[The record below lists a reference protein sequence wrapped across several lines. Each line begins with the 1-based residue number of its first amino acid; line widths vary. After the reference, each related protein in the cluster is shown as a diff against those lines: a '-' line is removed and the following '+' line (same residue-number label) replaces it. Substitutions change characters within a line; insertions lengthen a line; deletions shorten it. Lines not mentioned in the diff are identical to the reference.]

1 MLSRWQ
7 KSIKCSL
14 NQQMIYKLFLMLIV
28 ISEAS
33 IQIWDWKTKGSK
45 IHSWHV
51 RFKVLKTWSKTNW
64 SKRDAEGGPKTRLI
78 NPAQAYAL
86 IHRQSQQSTF
96 TVTDSRRSA
105 QASGHERGRYWQ
117 ALSLP
122 SESKPAAVT
131 AASNLKKL
139 DLHHYR
145 AVQDQAEVAGKPA
158 KNAFPS
164 VVIFSRQR
172 CNLLANQ
179 LKIHLK
185 ERTTGVKQDGLF
197 KFVMSLG
204 QSIQDSHLLLL
215 KFYSDQDSKGWLL
228 NLLLFNHSVVPDS
241 LWPHGLQHTRL
252 PCPSPSPGAC
262 PNSCP
267 LNQWCHPTTSWSV
280 VPFSSCPQ
288 SFPASGIFIV
298 SWLFSA
304 GGQSIGASAS
314 ASVLPMNIQ
323 GWLPLG
329 LTG

>member
-1 MLSRWQ
+1 
-7 KSIKCSL
+7 
-14 NQQMIYKLFLMLIV
+14 MLIV

-64 SKRDAEGGPKTRLI
+64 SKRDAEGGPKTGLI

-105 QASGHERGRYWQ
+105 QASGHERGRCWQ

-158 KNAFPS
+158 KNAFPL
-164 VVIFSRQR
+164 VVIFSRQGY
-172 CNLLANQ
+172 NLLANQ
-179 LKIHLK
+179 LKLPLEEKNKCHQ
-185 ERTTGVKQDGLF
+185 QDGLF
-197 KFVMSLG
+197 CFIMLMG
-204 QSIQDSHLLLL
+204 QSI
-215 KFYSDQDSKGWLL
+215 K
-228 NLLLFNHSVVPDS
+228 S
-241 LWPHGLQHTRL
+241 LTPFPPKSLQQSSL
-252 PCPSPSPGAC
+252 PYGY
-262 PNSCP
+262 
-267 LNQWCHPTTSWSV
+267 
-280 VPFSSCPQ
+280 
-288 SFPASGIFIV
+288 
-298 SWLFSA
+298 
-304 GGQSIGASAS
+304 
-314 ASVLPMNIQ
+314 
-323 GWLPLG
+323 
-329 LTG
+329 